1 MTNHKFLK
9 GKQNRKS
16 FDILFSLLRR
26 RIIGLQPKLL
36 ADTVF
41 LCLQRIYIYG
51 DQIRLFNNMLFLF
64 CHFLWCDC
72 SWFCDCGWGKFLLI
86 SLWKWYSLLQSGQ
99 AAEINMDWYSN
110 GELRKKVHIAQGWDA
125 LGEISKERLT
135 CDWDFHL
142 NFQRIQQLFDLPAR
156 RWFGKEIFGSIF
168 PRNNKV

>member
-1 MTNHKFLK
+1 MTNHKFPK

-26 RIIGLQPKLL
+26 RIIGPQPKLL
-36 ADTVF
+36 TDTVF

-110 GELRKKVHIAQGWDA
+110 GELRKKVHCARLRCTRRDFKGKIDLRLRFPFEFPTHSATIWPA
-125 LGEISKERLT
+125 SSKVVWQRNL
-135 CDWDFHL
+135 WF
-142 NFQRIQQLFDLPAR
+142 NFPA
-156 RWFGKEIFGSIF
+156 E
-168 PRNNKV
+168 

>member
-110 GELRKKVHIAQGWDA
+110 GELRKKVHCARLRCTRRDFKGKIDLRLRFPFEFPTHSATIWPA
-125 LGEISKERLT
+125 TSKVVWQRNL
-135 CDWDFHL
+135 WF
-142 NFQRIQQLFDLPAR
+142 NFPA
-156 RWFGKEIFGSIF
+156 E
-168 PRNNKV
+168 